1 MLVEEHLKP
10 LLDYLRYNFR
20 QVFDML
26 YYLLLYLNWYN
37 LYYTTMRVFQRVEY
51 KYK

>member
-26 YYLLLYLNWYN
+26 YYLFLYLNLCN
-37 LYYTTMRVFQRVEY
+37 LYYTTMRGFLPVEL